1 MLVYTL
7 LAGLLFGL
15 YFSLVGMGLNLVF
28 GVMRI
33 VNLAHGDFLMLGA
46 FLAFWLFTLF
56 AVSPV
61 PAILIAFV
69 VFLIVGF
76 PLYYVLVPRLL
87 QAKDPEMLS
96 FILFFGL
103 SQVIEALATIAFG
116 TSERSIPGEQ
126 LGRAVSAVQRLFV
139 GHPVESGPVDIFG
152 QSFPAAW
159 VASGLASGGAVLL
172 VYLYL
177 YRTRLGYLTRA
188 VMVER
193 EEAIATGIDVHRVS
207 AIAFGVG
214 LGLAAIAGVF
224 APFMLG
230 SITPAMGVDVT
241 VTSFAVIV
249 IGSLGNPLGTVLG
262 GIVYGI
268 SYMFMQSYYSSWAN
282 LLPYLLLIAILL
294 LRPSGLLGRQVRRA

>member
-1 MLVYTL
+1 MLTYTL

-15 YFSLVGMGLNLVF
+15 YFSLVGLGLNLVF

-56 AVSPV
+56 DLNPIPAVP
-61 PAILIAFV
+61 IAFV
-69 VFLIVGF
+69 VFLGVGL
-76 PLYYVLVPRLL
+76 PLYYLLVPRLL
-87 QAKDPEMLS
+87 SAKDPEMLS
-96 FILFFGL
+96 FILFFGF
-103 SQVIEALATIAFG
+103 SQVIEAITTIAFG
-116 TSERSIPGEQ
+116 TTERSIPGGQ
-126 LGRAVSAVQRLFV
+126 LGDAIAAVASLVLRR
-139 GHPVESGPVDIFG
+139 PVDSGPIDILG
-152 QSFPAAW
+152 QTFPAAW
-159 VASGLASGGAVLL
+159 VASGIAGALAVVL
-172 VYLYL
+172 VYVYL

-188 VMVER
+188 VMVHR
-193 EEAIATGIDVHRVS
+193 EEALATGIDVHRVS

-214 LGLAAIAGVF
+214 LGLAAVAGVF

-241 VTSFAVIV
+241 VTSFTVIV
-249 IGSLGNPLGTVLG
+249 IGSLGSPLGTVLG
-262 GIVYGI
+262 GLVYGV

-294 LRPSGLLGRQVRRA
+294 VRPSGLLGRQVRHA